1 MDIGTHPFFR
11 LPSSAPG
18 ASVRGII
25 RTPWPMNRRRSL
37 GQARAL
43 WKISRVLKK
52 PVVDSGDL
60 ERLMQNLELLVDYAT
75 HCAKEN
81 LDALQTRYVAEKLGF
96 AFLLMDGI
104 YAASEV
110 LGANARRS
118 EWWQQAIDTLPVY
131 TNAPDLASLPFAA
144 QQKAS
149 LALFLVRALGYYRC
163 GSRPPPQLLVA
174 LKQILLC
181 TSAVPQFR
189 KGLWARFMADDI
201 EWQQSQ

>member
-96 AFLLMDGI
+96 AFLVMDGI

-110 LGANARRS
+110 LGAKARRS
-118 EWWQQAIDTLPVY
+118 EWWQQVVDTLPVY
-131 TNAPDLASLPFAA
+131 TNAPQLVSRHV
-144 QQKAS
+144 QIKQKVG
-149 LALFLVRALGYYRC
+149 LCRFLVRALDYYRC
-163 GSRPPPQLLVA
+163 GTRPPSHFVVA

-181 TSAVPQFR
+181 TSAVQQFR
-189 KGLWARFMADDI
+189 RDPWIDYMDDDT
-201 EWQQSQ
+201 EWQQLQ